1 MILSGHD
8 IDAETAERWGYLNR
22 AFDPDAI
29 GPFVDALANRIAT
42 FPSLAVQLAKQSV
55 NNAEPMPDEGFL
67 DETYLMARALQ
78 TDDAQRNMR
87 RFIELD
93 GQSRESELR
102 MGDFCAELAS
112 EAKS

>member
-1 MILSGHD
+1 
-8 IDAETAERWGYLNR
+8 
-22 AFDPDAI
+22 
-29 GPFVDALANRIAT
+29 
-42 FPSLAVQLAKQSV
+42 
-55 NNAEPMPDEGFL
+55 MPDEGFL

-102 MGDFCAELAS
+102 MGDFCGELAG